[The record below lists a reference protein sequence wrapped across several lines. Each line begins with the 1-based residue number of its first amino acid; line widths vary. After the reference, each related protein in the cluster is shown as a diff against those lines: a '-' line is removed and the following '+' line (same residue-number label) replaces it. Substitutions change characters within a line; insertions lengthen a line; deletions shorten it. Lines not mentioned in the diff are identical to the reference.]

1 MRSLQEC
8 QAEVFRRSEKRIRI
22 RRRAIRAVMVC
33 VPLVLCLTVFG
44 LLVRPGLPSSPDE
57 APPKN
62 NAASPPPAACR
73 IDVSGAGQVTSITD
87 EGRVRAIADTLS
99 ALNGAPGA
107 EPSGGSESAGAEGR
121 TITLFTEDGPQAVY
135 RLTDDTL
142 TNITTGSAMAL
153 TREQSAALSALLAP
167 EAADNP

>member
-8 QAEVFRRSEKRIRI
+8 QAEVFRRSEKRIRT

-33 VPLVLCLTVFG
+33 VPLVLCLTAFS
-44 LLVRPGLPSSPDE
+44 LLVRPGLPSSPDG

-62 NAASPPPAACR
+62 NAASPPPAVCR
-73 IDVSGAGQVTSITD
+73 IDVSEAGQVTSITD
-87 EGRVRAIADTLS
+87 TLS
-99 ALNGAPGA
+99 ALNDALGA
-107 EPSGGSESAGAEGR
+107 EPSGGSESAGAEGL
-121 TITLFTEDGPQAVY
+121 TITLFAEDGPQAVY

>member
-8 QAEVFRRSEKRIRI
+8 QAEVFRRSEKRIRT
-22 RRRAIRAVMVC
+22 RRRAIRAVMAC

-44 LLVRPGLPSSPDE
+44 LLVRPGLPSSPDG

-62 NAASPPPAACR
+62 NAASPPPAVCR

-87 EGRVRAIADTLS
+87 DKRIRAIADTLA

-107 EPSGGSESAGAEGR
+107 EGR
-121 TITLFTEDGPQAVY
+121 IITLFAEDGPQAVY
-135 RLTDDTL
+135 RLTNDTL

-153 TREQSAALSALLAP
+153 TREQSAVLSALLAP

>member
-8 QAEVFRRSEKRIRI
+8 QAEVFRRSKKRIRT

-62 NAASPPPAACR
+62 NAASPPPAVCR

-87 EGRVRAIADTLS
+87 EGRVCAIADTLS
-99 ALNGAPGA
+99 ALNGTSGA
-107 EPSGGSESAGAEGR
+107 EPSGGLTAA
-121 TITLFTEDGPQAVY
+121 DGPQAVY

-142 TNITTGSAMAL
+142 TNITTGSVMAL

>member
-8 QAEVFRRSEKRIRI
+8 QAEVFRRSEKRIRT

-33 VPLVLCLTVFG
+33 VPLVLCLTAFS
-44 LLVRPGLPSSPDE
+44 LLVRPGLPSSPDG

-62 NAASPPPAACR
+62 NAASPPPAVCR
-73 IDVSGAGQVTSITD
+73 IDV
-87 EGRVRAIADTLS
+87 
-99 ALNGAPGA
+99 PGA
-107 EPSGGSESAGAEGR
+107 EPSGGSESAGAEGL
-121 TITLFTEDGPQAVY
+121 TITLFAEDGPQAVY

>member
-8 QAEVFRRSEKRIRI
+8 QAEVFRRSEKRIRT
-22 RRRAIRAVMVC
+22 RRRAIRAVVAC

-44 LLVRPGLPSSPDE
+44 LLVRPGLPSSPDG

-62 NAASPPPAACR
+62 NAASPPPAVCR

-87 EGRVRAIADTLS
+87 EGRVRAIADTLA
-99 ALNGAPGA
+99 ALNGTP
-107 EPSGGSESAGAEGR
+107 GAEGR
-121 TITLFTEDGPQAVY
+121 TITLFAEDGSQAVY

>member
-8 QAEVFRRSEKRIRI
+8 QAEVFRRSEKRIRT

-33 VPLVLCLTVFG
+33 VPLVLCLTVFS
-44 LLVRPGLPSSPDE
+44 LLVRPGLPSSPDG

-62 NAASPPPAACR
+62 NAASPPPAVCR

-87 EGRVRAIADTLS
+87 EGRVCAIADTLA
-99 ALNGAPGA
+99 ALNGTLGA
-107 EPSGGSESAGAEGR
+107 ESL
-121 TITLFTEDGPQAVY
+121 TITLFAEDGPQAAY

-167 EAADNP
+167 EATDNP

>member
-8 QAEVFRRSEKRIRI
+8 QAEVFRRSEKRIRT

-33 VPLVLCLTVFG
+33 VPLVLCLTAFS
-44 LLVRPGLPSSPDE
+44 LLVQPGLPSSPDG

-62 NAASPPPAACR
+62 NAASPPPAVCR

-87 EGRVRAIADTLS
+87 EGRDTLA
-99 ALNGAPGA
+99 ALNGTPGA
-107 EPSGGSESAGAEGR
+107 EPSGGSESAGAEGL
-121 TITLFTEDGPQAVY
+121 TITLFAEDGPQAAY